1 MRETP
6 TYCKVGVA
14 ENVDQASCLAVQG
27 LRIYGD
33 ADSTF
38 VHLIVRSFFSF
49 RIGGLRKG
57 CVSPTKLLTATT
69 GGIEA
74 STCLLSTRRTGIS
87 LMLRDDVEPEPA
99 VHGDSS

>member
-1 MRETP
+1 MTIDSYYWSTTVSILGAGALLVSNVLLLWVLTRG
-6 TYCKVGVA
+6 KVGVA

-69 GGIEA
+69 GGI
-74 STCLLSTRRTGIS
+74 
-87 LMLRDDVEPEPA
+87 
-99 VHGDSS
+99 